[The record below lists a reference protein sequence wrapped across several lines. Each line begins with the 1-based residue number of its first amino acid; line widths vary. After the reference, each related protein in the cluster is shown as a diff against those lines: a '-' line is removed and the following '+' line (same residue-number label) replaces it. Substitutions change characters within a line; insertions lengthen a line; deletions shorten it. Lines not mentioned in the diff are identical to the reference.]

1 MIFDKELMLG
11 DETSVLVDGP
21 IVNLGSLVNKV
32 EYQGKG
38 QIIPVYMTGK
48 NLVGTDPYKIVI
60 EDSLDGTTWS
70 SISTEIG
77 IGLQGILDGGV
88 SFGLPSNI
96 SKYIRMSVT
105 GFTAGTFTAGIV
117 MDSLMG
123 A

>member
-77 IGLQGILDGGV
+77 IGIQGILDGGV